1 MLIRLSKL
9 SPQPMPP
16 SVEQIMEDLETFC
29 VERKPLEKIRSLD
42 TNSSSSSSGTDEP
55 DIEDWWKVFETYL
68 EDHEQFHTMKVD
80 IENLKKKLLATQSE
94 LRTARDNIQ
103 RQIDEDL
110 EKIKLT
116 IKS

>member
-1 MLIRLSKL
+1 MFKKANKL

-16 SVEQIMEDLETFC
+16 SAEQIMEDLETFC

-42 TNSSSSSSGTDEP
+42 TNSSSGTDEP

-80 IENLKKKLLATQSE
+80 IENLKKKLLATQNE
-94 LRTARDNIQ
+94 LQEARDNIQ

>member
-1 MLIRLSKL
+1 MFKKSNKL
-9 SPQPMPP
+9 SPQPVPP

-29 VERKPLEKIRSLD
+29 VEHKPLEKIRSFD
-42 TNSSSSSSGTDEP
+42 TSNAEEP

-68 EDHEQFHTMKVD
+68 EDHDQFHNMKID
-80 IENLKKKLLATQSE
+80 IENLKKKLLATQNE
-94 LRTARDNIQ
+94 LQEARDNIQ

-110 EKIKLT
+110 EKIRLT